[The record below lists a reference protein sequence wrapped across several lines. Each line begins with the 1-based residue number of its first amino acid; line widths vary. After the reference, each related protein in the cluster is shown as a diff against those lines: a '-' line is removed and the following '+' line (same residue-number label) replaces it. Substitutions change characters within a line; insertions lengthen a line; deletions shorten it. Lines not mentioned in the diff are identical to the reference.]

1 LEHIPDY
8 ENVIKE
14 IFRVAKKDAKIGI
27 SVPRWLPEKICWFL
41 SDDYHNEPGGH
52 VHIFTFKNIKES
64 FTKNGFL
71 YLFRSYKHGLHSPYW
86 WLKCFVGVKNEKN
99 IFVSFYQK
107 FLEWDIMKRPILT
120 KLLEKIFDPLIGK
133 SLVLYFKK
141 NNNG

>member
-1 LEHIPDY
+1 MG
-8 ENVIKE
+8 IK
-14 IFRVAKKDAKIGI
+14 
-27 SVPRWLPEKICWFL
+27 
-41 SDDYHNEPGGH
+41 
-52 VHIFTFKNIKES
+52 FTFKNIKES